1 MKAIHHLQLRS
12 NCLYLGGEGNNAEK
26 LSGGF
31 YDHTFIPE
39 FAGEYFRHKYFA
51 ITYIF
56 SRIIVPGV
64 SITGRGIWSSGMPTR
79 RFSCPNASGKTAGW
93 NFPPHCRKAFPTHC
107 SRRES

>member
-51 ITYIF
+51 STYILKGHGVF
-56 SRIIVPGV
+56 ILRLHRKSVWATVPTPSCNRHSSV
-64 SITGRGIWSSGMPTR
+64 SQVLFLLTWL
-79 RFSCPNASGKTAGW
+79 
-93 NFPPHCRKAFPTHC
+93 
-107 SRRES
+107 

>member
-51 ITYIF
+51 ITYM
-56 SRIIVPGV
+56 R
-64 SITGRGIWSSGMPTR
+64 
-79 RFSCPNASGKTAGW
+79 
-93 NFPPHCRKAFPTHC
+93 
-107 SRRES
+107 